1 MLFRS
6 AEVVSV
12 LMLVV
17 ALIVAKHLPISAGLP
32 LSQVTGIVC
41 FMFAIYLS
49 LRIYSAELKKIRAEE

>member
-17 ALIVAKHLPISAGLP
+17 ALIVAKHLPFSVGLP
-32 LSQVTGIVC
+32 LSQITGIVC

-49 LRIYSAELKKIRAEE
+49 LRIYNAELKKIRAEE

>member
-17 ALIVAKHLPISAGLP
+17 ALIVAKHLPLFAFLP
-32 LSQVTGIVC
+32 LSQITGIVC

-49 LRIYSAELKKIRAEE
+49 LRIYDAELKKIRAEE

>member
-17 ALIVAKHLPISAGLP
+17 ALIIAKHLPIFDALP
-32 LSQVTGIVC
+32 LSQITGIVC

-49 LRIYSAELKKIRAEE
+49 LRIYNAELKKIRAEE

>member
-17 ALIVAKHLPISAGLP
+17 ALIIAKQVPLLDFLP
-32 LSQVTGIVC
+32 LSQITGIVC

-49 LRIYSAELKKIRAEE
+49 LRIYNAELKKIRAEE

>member
-17 ALIVAKHLPISAGLP
+17 ALIIAKHLPLFAALP
-32 LSQVTGIVC
+32 LSQITGIVC

-49 LRIYSAELKKIRAEE
+49 LLIYNAELKKIRAEE

>member
-17 ALIVAKHLPISAGLP
+17 ALIIAKHLPLLSSLP
-32 LSQVTGIVC
+32 LSQITGIVC
-41 FMFAIYLS
+41 FTFAIYLS
-49 LRIYSAELKKIRAEE
+49 LRIYNAELKKIRAEE

>member
-17 ALIVAKHLPISAGLP
+17 ALIAAKHLPFVSALP
-32 LSQVTGIVC
+32 LSQITGIVC
-41 FMFAIYLS
+41 FTFAIYLS
-49 LRIYSAELKKIRAEE
+49 LRIYNAELKKIRAEE

>member
-17 ALIVAKHLPISAGLP
+17 GLIIAKHLPLLSSLP
-32 LSQVTGIVC
+32 LSQITGIVC
-41 FMFAIYLS
+41 FTFAIYLS
-49 LRIYSAELKKIRAEE
+49 LRIYNAELKKIRAEE

>member
-17 ALIVAKHLPISAGLP
+17 ALIVAKHLPLLSGLP
-32 LSQVTGIVC
+32 LSQITGIVC

-49 LRIYSAELKKIRAEE
+49 LRIYNAELKKIRAEE

>member
-17 ALIVAKHLPISAGLP
+17 TLIIAKHLPLFSGLP
-32 LSQVTGIVC
+32 LSQITGIVC

-49 LRIYSAELKKIRAEE
+49 LRIYNAELKKIRAEE

>member
-6 AEVVSV
+6 AEVLSV

-17 ALIVAKHLPISAGLP
+17 ALITAKHLPLFAGLP
-32 LSQVTGIVC
+32 LSQITGIVC